1 MLNNQGCGARS
12 VQQALAAMLAASLL
26 AACITS
32 TAPDYRPR
40 VAGGTVGYSDWQLSP
55 NRYRIS
61 FSGSRA
67 STRDDVENNLLR
79 RAAEVTLASGYTH
92 FVLSIRNPER
102 SSYWNYGY
110 WNESWHSTTYFAY
123 DDIMMLTP
131 EEARRFSTAIEALT
145 VLQRL
150 QLTVPVASTTS
161 P

>member
-1 MLNNQGCGARS
+1 MLNNQRA
-12 VQQALAAMLAASLL
+12 VQRALAAMLAVWLL
-26 AACITS
+26 AACATS

-40 VAGGTVGYSDWQLSP
+40 LAGGTVGYNDWQLSP
-55 NRYRIS
+55 NRYRVS

-67 STRDDVENNLLR
+67 STRDDVEKNLLR

-92 FVLSIRNPER
+92 FVLSLRNPER
-102 SSYWNYGY
+102 HWYWNYAN
-110 WNESWHSTTYFAY
+110 WNGRWHSTTNFAY

-145 VLQRL
+145 ILQRL

-161 P
+161 PLS